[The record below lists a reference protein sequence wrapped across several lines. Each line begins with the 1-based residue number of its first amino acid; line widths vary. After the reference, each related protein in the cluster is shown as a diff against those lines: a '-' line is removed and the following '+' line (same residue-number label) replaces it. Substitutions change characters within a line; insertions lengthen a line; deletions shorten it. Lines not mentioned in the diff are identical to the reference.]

1 MNICFLCHNICS
13 CGGTEKVVSTLSSL
27 LTSIEHR
34 CFALSLGEQGNTFF
48 DFSALVEI
56 EYLHTSGHKIYVM
69 HERVKKIK
77 AFLKKNNIH
86 LLITVGGHLNY
97 YGWRT
102 RGSHRWFAW
111 EHEMFGFNN
120 SLYVKLSR
128 LLGIHYANRIIVLT
142 DYDRKR
148 FIEKWPKCN
157 NKVVVIPNSTDIFV
171 PKTGTCGKNVL
182 AVGRLWD
189 IKQFDLLIKAWA
201 CIRAHTSEWTLTIV
215 GEGQERNKLETLIQ
229 EYELNNVFLPG
240 FHNDISSYYKQS
252 DIFAMTSTAEGFSLV
267 LLEAMAHSLPIV
279 GFYSDGGVSGL
290 VDNTNGILLDQGD
303 INGLSQALL
312 LLIQDSEKRAE
323 LGKISYEKSLYYTNE
338 QILKKWS
345 SIIEL

>member
-13 CGGTEKVVSTLSSL
+13 CGGTEKVVSTMSSL
-27 LTSIEHR
+27 FTSTGHH
-34 CFALSLGEQGNTFF
+34 CFALSLGKKGNTFF
-48 DFSALVEI
+48 DFSNLEEI
-56 EYLHTSGHKIYVM
+56 EYLYTDGNKLYVM

-77 AFLKKNNIH
+77 NFIRNKNIQ

-102 RGSHRWFAW
+102 RSFHKWFAW

-128 LLGIHYANRIIVLT
+128 LLGIYYANQIIVLT
-142 DYDRKR
+142 DYDKKC
-148 FIEKWPKCN
+148 FIEKWPKYN
-157 NKVVVIPNSTDIFV
+157 NRVIVIPNSTDNFV
-171 PKTGTCGKNVL
+171 QKTGTCSKNVL

-201 CIRAHTSEWTLTIV
+201 RIIAHTSDWTLTIV
-215 GEGQERNKLETLIQ
+215 GEGQERNNLEQLIQ
-229 EYELNNVFLPG
+229 EHKLNNVFLPG
-240 FHNDISSYYKQS
+240 FHNDISSYYNQS
-252 DIFAMTSTAEGFSLV
+252 DIFAMTSLAEGFSLV

-290 VDNTNGILLDQGD
+290 VDHTNGILLEQGD
-303 INGLSQALL
+303 INGLSHALL
-312 LLIQDSEKRAE
+312 QLIQDSEKRAN
-323 LGKISYEKSLYYTNE
+323 LGKISYEKSLHYTNE
-338 QILKKWS
+338 QILAKWN
-345 SIIEL
+345 SIIE